1 MDTCWDPTKPT
12 WYALY
17 TKPRHERKVSN
28 HLLQDGFRTFFPQI
42 ERWSRRKDRKKRI
55 LAPLFPGYL
64 FINAQLKGNNRLKVI
79 KTNGVVRVLGSNGI
93 PVAVP
98 ENQIES
104 IQKIV
109 ETNTVVYSHRY
120 LKKGRTVRV
129 VSGPLQGIEGI
140 FLSEK
145 GNGKLVVSVEIL
157 HRSVSVD
164 IDEADIEP
172 I

>member
-1 MDTCWDPTKPT
+1 MDGRRQGTKPP

-17 TKPRHERKVSN
+17 TKPRHERRVIS
-28 HLLQDGFRTFFPQI
+28 HLLQEGFRTFLPEI

-55 LAPLFPGYL
+55 VVPLFPGYL
-64 FINAQLKGNNRLKVI
+64 FINADLKGNTRLKVI
-79 KTNGVVRVLGSNGI
+79 KTNGVVRILGINGI
-93 PVAVP
+93 PVRVP

-120 LKKGRTVRV
+120 LKRGRTVRV
-129 VSGPLQGIEGI
+129 VAGPLEGIDGI

-164 IDEADIEP
+164 IDETDIEP